1 MTTANRTLR
10 RSPRR
15 RDRRGRGLRGLLY
28 PSTIPAAKTRAERF
42 DAMVLEALDPIEQR
56 WGAELT
62 ELDLAVDDVPEVDE
76 TSPDEVVWQA
86 GVLADVGVP
95 LAQLVPAGVDPE
107 GLPSRARIVLYRRP
121 LEARARGGADLA
133 DLLHEV
139 LVEQVAEYLNIE
151 PDVVDGGGRGLSRP
165 HGARHTGTRARTQVV
180 TLVPAR
186 VLRASSTSDGRAA
199 QAPALALGE
208 PAPDAEALVVRE
220 GVLQALGP
228 DLAPRADA
236 LGLPRRAALLREERL
251 GVGLGA
257 QRALLPVRLL
267 GLPGVS
273 PNGST
278 IRSGSR
284 SRSTPDASTP

>member
-1 MTTANRTLR
+1 MTTARSVLR
-10 RSPRR
+10 QSPRR

-42 DAMVLEALDPIEQR
+42 DAMVLEALEPIEQR

-62 ELDLAVDDVPEVDE
+62 ELDLAVDEVPEVDE

-133 DLLHEV
+133 ELLHEV

-151 PDVVDGGGRGLSRP
+151 PDAVDGG
-165 HGARHTGTRARTQVV
+165 
-180 TLVPAR
+180 
-186 VLRASSTSDGRAA
+186 
-199 QAPALALGE
+199 
-208 PAPDAEALVVRE
+208 AE
-220 GVLQALGP
+220 
-228 DLAPRADA
+228 D
-236 LGLPRRAALLREERL
+236 
-251 GVGLGA
+251 
-257 QRALLPVRLL
+257 
-267 GLPGVS
+267 
-273 PNGST
+273 
-278 IRSGSR
+278 
-284 SRSTPDASTP
+284 

>member
-1 MTTANRTLR
+1 MIYPQTL
-10 RSPRR
+10 
-15 RDRRGRGLRGLLY
+15 
-28 PSTIPAAKTRAERF
+28 PAAKTRAERF
-42 DAMVLEALDPIEQR
+42 DAMVLEALEPIEQR

-151 PDVVDGGGRGLSRP
+151 PDAVDGG
-165 HGARHTGTRARTQVV
+165 
-180 TLVPAR
+180 
-186 VLRASSTSDGRAA
+186 
-199 QAPALALGE
+199 
-208 PAPDAEALVVRE
+208 EA
-220 GVLQALGP
+220 
-228 DLAPRADA
+228 
-236 LGLPRRAALLREERL
+236 
-251 GVGLGA
+251 
-257 QRALLPVRLL
+257 
-267 GLPGVS
+267 
-273 PNGST
+273 
-278 IRSGSR
+278 
-284 SRSTPDASTP
+284 